1 MLNSGIV
8 SLPVVAPTVC
18 RFYLAQIIPKLCF
31 SLSTCM
37 FESQLKLDLQSQY
50 FKRASISEGS
60 EIDLLCFSPYA
71 FSKWLTW

>member
-1 MLNSGIV
+1 
-8 SLPVVAPTVC
+8 
-18 RFYLAQIIPKLCF
+18 
-31 SLSTCM
+31 M